1 MFAFLLLENLLYI
14 LDINSSSDMCFANIF
29 YACLFT
35 VFTCLLKTRSSDS
48 DKVQFIKFSF
58 VDFTFVSYWTSH
70 CLIQGHWDFLLCF
83 LLKVLPNY
91 SYLHCLSFNWTKTL
105 DLWPISNYFCIW
117 CMLRFIIFWYIMY
130 NCSSTSWKYFFF
142 LHWITFVP
150 LKRINLLRAAKMAE

>member
-1 MFAFLLLENLLYI
+1 
-14 LDINSSSDMCFANIF
+14 MCFANIF

-35 VFTCLLKTRSSDS
+35 VFTCLLKTRSSNS

-58 VDFTFVSYWTSH
+58 VDCSFVSYWTSH
-70 CLIQGHWDFLLCF
+70 CLIQGHWDFLLRF
-83 LLKVLPNY
+83 LLKVLHNY

-117 CMLRFIIFWYIMY
+117 CMLGFIIFWYIMY

-142 LHWITFVP
+142 FFTELP
-150 LKRINLLRAAKMAE
+150 LCLWRELTCWEQPRWQSKKALNSPPLMSIPKSYLTAE